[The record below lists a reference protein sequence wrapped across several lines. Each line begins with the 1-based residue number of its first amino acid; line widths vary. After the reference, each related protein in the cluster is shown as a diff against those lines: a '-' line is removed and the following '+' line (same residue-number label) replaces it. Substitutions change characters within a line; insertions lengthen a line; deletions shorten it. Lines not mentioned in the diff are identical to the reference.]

1 MAREMA
7 IATFGAGCFWG
18 VESAF
23 AEIEGVTSTTVGYAG
38 GTTAE
43 PTYEDVCTGRTGHAE
58 VLRVEYDP
66 DVVGYERLLGVFWG
80 IHDPTTRDRQG
91 PDVGTQYRS
100 VIFHHDGQQR
110 ALAEASCK
118 REQASGRHAGEIVTE
133 ITPEAPFW
141 RAEDY
146 HQKFFQKRSF
156 KRAL

>member
-1 MAREMA
+1 MA

-23 AEIEGVTSTTVGYAG
+23 AEIEGVTSTTAGYAG
-38 GTTAE
+38 GAAAE
-43 PTYEDVCTGRTGHAE
+43 PTYEQVCTGRTGHAE

-66 DVVGYERLLGVFWG
+66 DIVGYERLLDVFWN

-100 VIFHHDGQQR
+100 VIIHHDGQQR
-110 ALAEASCK
+110 ALAEASRE

-133 ITPEAPFW
+133 MTPAGPFW
-141 RAEDY
+141 RAEEQ
-146 HQKFFQKRSF
+146 HQKFFQKRGY
-156 KRAL
+156 KHAL